1 MMPQQ
6 DPAHD
11 RPNGPESVSSKE
23 RHRAVLVVED
33 DAAVRMAMRLLL
45 EPEGYQVLEAAN
57 GQEAITLA
65 VDAHPDLILM
75 DLALPGL
82 NGLDAAT
89 HLGMLPETARIP
101 VIAVTASWLGSQTAI
116 MREVGFQAT
125 LSKPFKSGQLLA
137 EIRRA
142 LAHPTP

>member
-1 MMPQQ
+1 MNPQQ
-6 DPAHD
+6 HPAHD
-11 RPNGPESVSSKE
+11 RPKGREPVSSRE
-23 RHRAVLVVED
+23 RRHWAVLVVED

-45 EPEGYQVLEAAN
+45 EPEGYRVLEAAN
-57 GQEAITLA
+57 GQEAIALA

-89 HLGMLPETARIP
+89 HLGTLPETARIP

-116 MREVGFQAT
+116 MREIGFRST

-137 EIRRA
+137 EVRRA
-142 LAHPTP
+142 LAG